1 MKNFGKLVLVFFV
14 IFISKSHASFNL
26 ISHAGGE
33 LDSFLYTN
41 SEEALEQSLFRNFK
55 YIEIDLQ
62 LTEDN
67 FFFGLHDWSDLEK
80 IEYLNKNILQLKEKY
95 DKINLKLEDIKNFN
109 NKSKFKIITEDALIN
124 FFNNNKNLVLITD
137 KTQNFQ
143 KLEKLTSELNS
154 KVFVEVKGKL
164 NFILSFFYKLDK
176 RIFYTDLNRVDKLF
190 IKLLNIKDI
199 VISKDLLNYQINKKF
214 IKNLIQY
221 NDINLYLF
229 TINDEEELKKFN
241 FNKDIFV
248 YTDYLKPEL

>member
-1 MKNFGKLVLVFFV
+1 M
-14 IFISKSHASFNL
+14 
-26 ISHAGGE
+26 
-33 LDSFLYTN
+33 
-41 SEEALEQSLFRNFK
+41 
-55 YIEIDLQ
+55 
-62 LTEDN
+62 
-67 FFFGLHDWSDLEK
+67 
-80 IEYLNKNILQLKEKY
+80 
-95 DKINLKLEDIKNFN
+95 
-109 NKSKFKIITEDALIN
+109 
-124 FFNNNKNLVLITD
+124 
-137 KTQNFQ
+137 
-143 KLEKLTSELNS
+143 
-154 KVFVEVKGKL
+154 